1 MDKAIA
7 HFNKVGA
14 EQAYKD
20 FSDPKGGFIQGEIY
34 VVVQDMQAK
43 IIHTLHQCEADRQ
56 GHAGARMRTARNSTR
71 TRSRSFRRRTT
82 AGSST
87 SGPNPE
93 TKKIGQKESYIKKVN
108 NDLYFI
114 VGYYTD

>member
-43 IIHTLHQCEADRQ
+43 MIHTPP
-56 GHAGARMRTARNSTR
+56 MRS
-71 TRSRSFRRRTT
+71 
-82 AGSST
+82 
-87 SGPNPE
+87 
-93 TKKIGQKESYIKKVN
+93 
-108 NDLYFI
+108 
-114 VGYYTD
+114 